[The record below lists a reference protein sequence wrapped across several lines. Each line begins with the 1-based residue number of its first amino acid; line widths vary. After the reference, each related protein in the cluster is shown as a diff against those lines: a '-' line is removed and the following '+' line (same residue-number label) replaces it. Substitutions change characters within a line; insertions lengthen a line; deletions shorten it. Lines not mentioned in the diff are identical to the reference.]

1 MRPWIFVCVIVML
14 FFATE
19 ICAFRMSRP
28 PTLSHPIDQEQVNQL
43 NASLEDIFNLTN
55 GKFNLDIVTT
65 TKTDAMNGDI
75 WIRNNAGTYLLEF
88 KAGDAVR
95 TITP

>member
-1 MRPWIFVCVIVML
+1 MRTTLILLCVALI
-14 FFATE
+14 ATSVD
-19 ICAFRMSRP
+19 AFRMSRP

-43 NASLEDIFNLTN
+43 NASLDDIFNLSN
-55 GKFNLDIVTT
+55 GRFNLDIVTT
-65 TKTDAMNGDI
+65 TKTNASDGDI
-75 WIRNNAGTYLLEF
+75 WILNDSGTYKLEF

>member
-1 MRPWIFVCVIVML
+1 MVFV
-14 FFATE
+14 ATSAGAYR
-19 ICAFRMSRP
+19 ISRP
-28 PTLSHPIDQEQVNQL
+28 PTLSHPIGKEQVTQL

-65 TKTDAMNGDI
+65 TKTNADNGDI
-75 WIRNNAGTYLLEF
+75 WIFNDGGTYKLEF
-88 KAGDAVR
+88 MAGDSVR